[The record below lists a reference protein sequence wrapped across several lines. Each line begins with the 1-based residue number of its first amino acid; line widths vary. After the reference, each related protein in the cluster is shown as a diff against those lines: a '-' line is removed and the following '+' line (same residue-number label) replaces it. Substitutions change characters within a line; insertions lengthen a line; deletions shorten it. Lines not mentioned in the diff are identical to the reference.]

1 MYLPDE
7 CMVFEASMQRAIW
20 DKETTKRQSF
30 KEWLEEQ
37 PILRQVC

>member
-7 CMVFEASMQRAIW
+7 CIVFEASVHREIW
-20 DKETTKRQSF
+20 DKNTKRQSF